1 MKKACQYFFISIF
14 LFFSNSYADEI
25 HGVASIA
32 LQGTNEII
40 KNFEKQSGIKV
51 YVEWLPSVD
60 ITKKLANGDKMDFV
74 FYPSPENV
82 DKILFKDKAENC
94 FQFKEEEVVCPSN
107 FSLLSKVPIQT

>member
-40 KNFEKQSGIKV
+40 KNFEIA
-51 YVEWLPSVD
+51 
-60 ITKKLANGDKMDFV
+60 TH
-74 FYPSPENV
+74 
-82 DKILFKDKAENC
+82 
-94 FQFKEEEVVCPSN
+94 
-107 FSLLSKVPIQT
+107 